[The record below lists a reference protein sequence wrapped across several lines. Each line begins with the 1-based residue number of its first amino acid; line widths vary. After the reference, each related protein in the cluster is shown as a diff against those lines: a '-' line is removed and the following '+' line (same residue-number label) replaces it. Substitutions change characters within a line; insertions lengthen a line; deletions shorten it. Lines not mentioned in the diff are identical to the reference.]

1 MDHADQ
7 RNLSEFVAAK
17 TNLIHRHADA
27 YAAEIADFR
36 RGDGA
41 ENEHALLDDFN
52 HQVESILLSY
62 TPPTSRRAGDS
73 LVFDHLYGDA
83 DPARLRTAGEDLQL
97 VTTLSALFAAEVETR
112 GPLRL
117 SRTQDILL
125 AEVYEEIGEHL
136 LRARLPAHAVL
147 AFRQAYRLHTVV
159 EDVRGQDRC
168 GLSQARARTL
178 ADPSRLGRLR
188 GRTSDLLCGY
198 GYRPFRLLA
207 WIAVQIA
214 LFTIAVVATSHT
226 DPGVA
231 MYLGF
236 ISFVNPLGYED
247 VESTGT
253 VARVILTVEAY
264 TGIVSS
270 SVFFALLVR
279 QLFRL

>member
-1 MDHADQ
+1 MEYAEQ
-7 RNLSEFVAAK
+7 RQLSDFVAAK

-27 YAAEIADFR
+27 FAAEIAEFR
-36 RGDGA
+36 RGDGVA
-41 ENEHALLDDFN
+41 DEHELLDGFN

-73 LVFDHLYGDA
+73 LVFGHLYGAA

-117 SRTQDILL
+117 SRTQDTLL

-136 LRARLPAHAVL
+136 LRARLPAHAAL
-147 AFRQAYRLHTVV
+147 AFRQAYRLHTVT
-159 EDVRGQDRC
+159 EDFRGQDRC

-178 ADPSRLGRLR
+178 AHPTRRGRVL

-198 GYRPFRLLA
+198 GYRPFRLLG
-207 WIAVQIA
+207 WIAAQIA
-214 LFTIAVVATSHT
+214 LFTLAVVATSQT
-226 DPGVA
+226 SVGIA

-236 ISFVNPLGYED
+236 ISFLNPLGYQD
-247 VESTGT
+247 VETTGT
-253 VARVILTVEAY
+253 LARVILTVEAY
-264 TGIVSS
+264 TGIVSI